1 MDEADLKILEIL
13 NENSRIP
20 YEDIGKRINLTGNA
34 IRTRVVKMIKEG
46 VIESFV
52 FKVHPDI
59 FGIKTCYAVFECGK
73 DLELSEKLNKKLGD
87 DPRYGEIIT
96 SLDGTLIVR
105 VYGIGQ
111 EELNVAVEDLKKKMK
126 NYKLS
131 IIIQRYT
138 LPLDQPKLNSPLLR
152 VMGALIEDVRIP
164 VSKLAEKCHM
174 TSKSA
179 KWYLSQIKN
188 QNLGRFSINTQPYKI
203 TNRIF
208 VNIFISKKIDYI
220 NFASLFNLL
229 KTDLKKVIFHDYL
242 LVNPSGLYLEVTAE
256 SIGEIDEIERKVLNF
271 LKDQYYYK
279 KMFPSKIIYRPNLI
293 EKILRDKVRKINTF
307 SG

>member
-1 MDEADLKILEIL
+1 
-13 NENSRIP
+13 
-20 YEDIGKRINLTGNA
+20 
-34 IRTRVVKMIKEG
+34 
-46 VIESFV
+46 
-52 FKVHPDI
+52 
-59 FGIKTCYAVFECGK
+59 
-73 DLELSEKLNKKLGD
+73 
-87 DPRYGEIIT
+87 
-96 SLDGTLIVR
+96 
-105 VYGIGQ
+105 
-111 EELNVAVEDLKKKMK
+111 
-126 NYKLS
+126 
-131 IIIQRYT
+131 
-138 LPLDQPKLNSPLLR
+138 
-152 VMGALIEDVRIP
+152 
-164 VSKLAEKCHM
+164 M

-242 LVNPSGLYLEVTAE
+242 LVNPSGLYLEVMAE